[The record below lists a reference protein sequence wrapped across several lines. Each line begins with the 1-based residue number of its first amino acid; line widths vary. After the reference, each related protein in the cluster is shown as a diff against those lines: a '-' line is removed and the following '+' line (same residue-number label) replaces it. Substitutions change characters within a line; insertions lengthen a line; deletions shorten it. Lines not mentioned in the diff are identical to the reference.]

1 MVQSRVAFGSSRERP
16 TQLSR
21 KAAARTTRRNSSS
34 IPFFLPKRNDTDW
47 VTLADGMA
55 VADDTL
61 WRWAGGVEGG
71 LVNQRTGGHINYR
84 GEGLVRGHGDKPP
97 FRAAAAG
104 RGTRL
109 HRVPIRAD
117 AHRQDAPPCERP
129 PATFALR
136 FPPPFAD
143 WLAVR
148 SRLTGLLLRM
158 VDASHPPFSGYN
170 CSAYSAQLREA
181 LLPWSSG
188 GLSPTAID
196 MVFWNEM
203 LPKVPAQNPEPVL
216 SPARCEGPEDGF
228 RGPLWRWY
236 APHVAAVLAARHP
249 RLIKAVLRGACVG
262 PRLEGGGQPVL
273 ELAWD
278 RLAAQS
284 LEEELARSAVDACDY
299 PWVLLLDGTGPPRE
313 LLPSLRRGATV
324 FKQAS
329 PYAEHWYARLRPW
342 EHFVP
347 VAENLADLP
356 ARVRWASDH
365 PEEAAAIGARG
376 RALAESLHELE
387 LACYWWQLLTAFA
400 PLQSHLPR
408 RLAARA

>member
-136 FPPPFAD
+136 F
-143 WLAVR
+143 
-148 SRLTGLLLRM
+148 
-158 VDASHPPFSGYN
+158 
-170 CSAYSAQLREA
+170 
-181 LLPWSSG
+181 
-188 GLSPTAID
+188 
-196 MVFWNEM
+196 
-203 LPKVPAQNPEPVL
+203 
-216 SPARCEGPEDGF
+216 
-228 RGPLWRWY
+228 
-236 APHVAAVLAARHP
+236 
-249 RLIKAVLRGACVG
+249 
-262 PRLEGGGQPVL
+262 
-273 ELAWD
+273 
-278 RLAAQS
+278 
-284 LEEELARSAVDACDY
+284 
-299 PWVLLLDGTGPPRE
+299 
-313 LLPSLRRGATV
+313 
-324 FKQAS
+324 
-329 PYAEHWYARLRPW
+329 HWYARLRPW